1 MLPVLVRLFTN
12 ESSDEKETTV
22 SYDYHIAHLVTFL
35 AGAVCFALD
44 FPQRFLPGRLDFFGQ
59 GHNLFHLC
67 IFLVVAFQFKACHAD
82 YLANREL
89 IAATREPP
97 TFAFCFLSLLGLIA
111 YYAYVTYQFNRMIAH
126 NFDDE
131 GNLLPGK
138 QAEIERKQQ
147 HQPPQN
153 EDTQQG
159 ESESAESDNLVTFDI
174 DIEEEIVVEK
184 EEIHFV
190 ESHESTHAKS
200 E

>member
-1 MLPVLVRLFTN
+1 
-12 ESSDEKETTV
+12 
-22 SYDYHIAHLVTFL
+22 
-35 AGAVCFALD
+35 
-44 FPQRFLPGRLDFFGQ
+44 
-59 GHNLFHLC
+59 
-67 IFLVVAFQFKACHAD
+67 
-82 YLANREL
+82 
-89 IAATREPP
+89 
-97 TFAFCFLSLLGLIA
+97 
-111 YYAYVTYQFNRMIAH
+111 MIAH